1 MKKEKNRE
9 GEEDSRK
16 RKKRVERKNS
26 LGDEEAH
33 ARLHTHEW
41 GLLPQL
47 KWEYIYILEI
57 LGFLEVD
64 PAKKIRKP
72 LKVGSISLRL
82 LSNAF

>member
-1 MKKEKNRE
+1 
-9 GEEDSRK
+9 
-16 RKKRVERKNS
+16 VERKNS

-41 GLLPQL
+41 GLLPPL
-47 KWEYIYILEI
+47 KWTKKKKKKKKKVYILEI

-64 PAKKIRKP
+64 PTKKIRKT

-82 LSNAF
+82 LSNVF

>member
-41 GLLPQL
+41 GLLPPL
-47 KWEYIYILEI
+47 KCEKKKRKKKEGIYIRNFGI
-57 LGFLEVD
+57 F
-64 PAKKIRKP
+64 R
-72 LKVGSISLRL
+72 S
-82 LSNAF
+82 